1 MSRHFRTSILTVDR
15 VGHAQEIVDV
25 AEEELRR
32 RRGVAR
38 ARRRDRRQAR
48 RAQALARVL
57 TGYRGPRAA
66 ARPDRGAELARLVPP
81 KLRQAIGA
89 LGFEIVP
96 AAPEALTETQA
107 HVMRTLQDA
116 IDERDGVAPSIR
128 ELMRLVGVRSTGAL
142 HRHLEILE
150 ERGWIAL
157 ARRRARAISIKRRL
171 PPARST
177 KGDTTR

>member
-1 MSRHFRTSILTVDR
+1 M
-15 VGHAQEIVDV
+15 
-25 AEEELRR
+25 
-32 RRGVAR
+32 
-38 ARRRDRRQAR
+38 
-48 RAQALARVL
+48 